1 LKVDIQKKYYQ
12 KTHLAEDGI
21 THITDNQNHTMY
33 YLEICE
39 NYFIEDKTKAVEKMI
54 KDLETLT
61 NEMKIELDKH
71 TKGKE
76 ERK

>member
-1 LKVDIQKKYYQ
+1 
-12 KTHLAEDGI
+12 
-21 THITDNQNHTMY
+21 
-33 YLEICE
+33 
-39 NYFIEDKTKAVEKMI
+39 MI

-76 ERK
+76 ERKW